1 MSYFLEK
8 HICFSK
14 IFNFLDNS
22 LEVENLCP
30 LRLTFSIFWDS
41 FLHWLLKASILVVV
55 ITDCLGFFLPSGT
68 FSFPLPYFLIGIPP
82 LSCHRWQL
90 RLSLCQLHW
99 RPRPWVCVRLMICVF
114 SSVLFWQKKVDPSK
128 AGTLEAAAKPEPPP
142 PVQEEKK
149 LTSKSSFMSLFK
161 PKVRTDSLQISPVP
175 LKIVEYL

>member
-1 MSYFLEK
+1 MSHFLEK
-8 HICFSK
+8 HIRFPK

-41 FLHWLLKASILVVV
+41 FLHWLLKAPIRVVV

-68 FSFPLPYFLIGIPP
+68 FFLPSPVFSDWNSSSLLSQVAAPALTLSDTLTTAPLGLCTS
-82 LSCHRWQL
+82 LDSC
-90 RLSLCQLHW
+90 
-99 RPRPWVCVRLMICVF
+99 F

-142 PVQEEKK
+142 PVLEEKK
-149 LTSKSSFMSLFK
+149 LTSKSSFMFLFK
-161 PKVRTDSLQISPVP
+161 PKVRTDSLQISPPP
-175 LKIVEYL
+175 LEIFEYL